1 MAVELTS
8 ATREQSRARY
18 PDEEGLV
25 ERDGVR
31 VFYEVY
37 GEGDPSVMFVPPW
50 SLVHSRC
57 WKMQNPYF
65 ARHCRVLTFDPR
77 GNGKSDRP
85 QEASAYNEH
94 EYAEDALAILDA
106 TGTERAFLVTL
117 SLGAQRCIVLAANHP
132 ERVSGIVF
140 IAPSLPLAPSHGHR
154 DTYPFDEPLDTDEG
168 WAKFNAHYWRRDF
181 PGFVEFFMSQA
192 LTEPHSTKQ
201 IEDAVGWGLETDA
214 ETLIALSTDHHLHEP
229 VMRELCSRVRCPV
242 LVIHGDG
249 DQISPLR
256 RGVAL
261 AEATGGTLVTLEGSG
276 HFPHARDPV
285 KVNLLIR
292 DFLEPLGRRA
302 SWSS

>member
-8 ATREQSRARY
+8 ATREQTRARY
-18 PDEEGLV
+18 PDEEGFV

-37 GEGDPSVMFVPPW
+37 GEGEPTVMFVPPW
-50 SLVHSRC
+50 SIVHSRC
-57 WKMQNPYF
+57 WKMQIPYF
-65 ARHCRVLTFDPR
+65 ARHCRVLAFDPR

-85 QEASAYNEH
+85 QNASAYNEH

-106 TGTERAFLVTL
+106 TDTERAFLVTL

-140 IAPSLPLAPSHGHR
+140 IAPSLPLARSHGHR
-154 DTYPFDEPLDTDEG
+154 DMYPFDEPLDTDEG
-168 WAKFNAHYWRRDF
+168 WAKFNAHYWRRDYA
-181 PGFVEFFMSQA
+181 GFVEFFMSQCV
-192 LTEPHSTKQ
+192 TEPHSTKL

-229 VMRELCSRVRCPV
+229 VMRDLCARVRCPV
-242 LVIHGDG
+242 LVIHGDA
-249 DQISPLR
+249 DQISPHR

-261 AEATGGTLVTLEGSG
+261 AEATGGTLVTLKGSG

-292 DFLEPLGRRA
+292 DFVEPLGRRA